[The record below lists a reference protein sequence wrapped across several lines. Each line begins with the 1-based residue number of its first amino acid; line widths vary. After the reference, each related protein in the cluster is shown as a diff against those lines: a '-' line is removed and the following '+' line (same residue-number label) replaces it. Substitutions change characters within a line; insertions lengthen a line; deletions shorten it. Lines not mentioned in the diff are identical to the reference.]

1 MPQVNTIESNRMTM
15 PEPHT
20 PNRLWT
26 VPNVLTVSRLL
37 LTPVFLLLI
46 FAANWYFKIL
56 ALLVFTVAS
65 LTDFYDGRIARRD
78 GTVTNFGRFM
88 DPLADKLLVSSALI
102 AFALLGMIEAWLIG
116 AMLVRDVVITGLRIF
131 AIRRGKPVVTS
142 QLAKWKT
149 MLQLVLVFGILVFIN
164 VRVVEAEL
172 AAQPIVL
179 VGDISYWVLNV
190 LVAVVTLVAVVSG
203 VRYLIENRKTF

>member
-56 ALLVFTVAS
+56 ALLVFAVAS

-78 GTVTNFGRFM
+78 GHSDQLWSLYGSAGR
-88 DPLADKLLVSSALI
+88 
-102 AFALLGMIEAWLIG
+102 
-116 AMLVRDVVITGLRIF
+116 
-131 AIRRGKPVVTS
+131 
-142 QLAKWKT
+142 
-149 MLQLVLVFGILVFIN
+149 
-164 VRVVEAEL
+164 
-172 AAQPIVL
+172 
-179 VGDISYWVLNV
+179 
-190 LVAVVTLVAVVSG
+190 
-203 VRYLIENRKTF
+203 